1 MTLLAGQTV
10 LVTGVNHGM
19 GREYLARCSAA
30 ECPRRTPPHTTHRRL
45 TRADQGVM
53 TTCHDSASVSRF
65 ATVATR

>member
-10 LVTGVNHGM
+10 LVTGGNRGI
-19 GREYLARCSAA
+19 GREYMARCSTA
-30 ECPRRTPPHTTHRRL
+30 ECPRCTPPHATHRRL

-53 TTCHDSASVSRF
+53 TTCNDSASVSRF